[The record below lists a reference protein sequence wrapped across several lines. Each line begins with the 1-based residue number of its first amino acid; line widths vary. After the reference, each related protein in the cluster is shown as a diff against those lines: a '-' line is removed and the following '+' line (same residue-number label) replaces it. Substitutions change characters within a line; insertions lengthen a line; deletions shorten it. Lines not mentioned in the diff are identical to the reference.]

1 MKVKFYFF
9 IILFVF
15 LNKIH
20 LEADEILFDSSNLKI
35 KDNGNTIYGKNVT
48 AKIPSKKIEIE
59 GDKSIYDKI
68 NSKLTLID
76 NVKVYD
82 RNKDIYIESNNLIY
96 DQIENTIYSHGKTLI
111 KIEDTYEIN
120 SKDILYNRNSMKLSS
135 KQDTIVEDNKLNIF
149 NFEQGFLFDTIK
161 EIISSKK
168 TNITDSSNNNYS
180 FENTKVNLKTN
191 EIVGKE
197 LKIDF
202 IDSFFGNEKNDPKLL
217 GKSAISDNDET
228 KVFKTVFSTCN
239 MINKSCRGW
248 ELQSEE
254 FTHNK
259 KKKIFEYKNS
269 WLKIFNRKVAY
280 FPFFSHPDPSVKR
293 KSGFLTPTYQ
303 SSNNLGRSVNIPYF
317 YVLSEAKDLT
327 LNPRIYS
334 DNDFIFQTEYRE
346 AFADSNLISDFSINS
361 DEENT
366 NTHFFA
372 ELEGDLNDST
382 EFDLQIQS
390 VTNDNYLKIHSL
402 GKKQTSLI
410 IDDES
415 LLTSQLTID
424 KSFDER
430 TDLHTSFIVYENLA
444 KTDHD
449 RYQYI
454 FPDFN
459 FRKGIEIDES
469 YNGNFTF
476 TSSGFQKNYDTNK
489 YEVLFNNDFLFES
502 NNLVSNK
509 GFSTDY
515 DLLLKNFN
523 AYAENSTNYEEK
535 NDHEIYSTILLKSE
549 LPLRKKLESSNN
561 YFKPIISARYSPN
574 NVKNISTD
582 DVRLNYD
589 NLFSLNRI
597 GRSDLV
603 EGGRSISVGLEFE
616 KQNLSNEKVFG
627 FRIGNVIKDKKSSKL
642 PTKSKLDQTRSDL
655 VGDISLNIN
664 NNLDLEYK
672 FSYDRDLDH
681 SNYDSI
687 GTNFKINNFVTSFD
701 YVSESKELG
710 NTETIKNNS
719 KLNFNEEH
727 SLSFNTA
734 KDLKNDFTEYVNLI
748 YQYET
753 DCLSASL
760 EYGKTFYRNGNLI
773 PAKNLMFVIRFIPFT
788 EVRGS
793 AGSAFTN

>member
-15 LNKIH
+15 LNKAH
-20 LEADEILFDSSNLKI
+20 PEANEILFESGNLKI
-35 KDNGNTIYGKNVT
+35 QNNGDTIYGKEIL
-48 AKIPSKKIEIE
+48 AKIPSKNIEIE

-68 NSKLTLID
+68 NSKLTIID
-76 NVKVYD
+76 NVKFFD
-82 RNKDIYIESNNLIY
+82 RNKDVYIESNNLIY
-96 DQIENTIYSHGKTLI
+96 DQAKNTIYSQGRTLI
-111 KIEDTYEIN
+111 KIENTYEIT
-120 SKDILYNRNSMKLSS
+120 SKDILYDRNLMNISS
-135 KQDTIVEDNKLNIF
+135 NQDTIVEDDKLNIF

-168 TNITDSSNNNYS
+168 TNITDSNNNNYS

-191 EIVGKE
+191 EIVGTE
-197 LKIDF
+197 VKIDF
-202 IDSFFGNEKNDPKLL
+202 IDSFFGNEKNDPKLS
-217 GKSAISDNDET
+217 GKSFISDDDAT
-228 KVFKTVFSTCN
+228 RVFKTVFSTCN
-239 MINKSCRGW
+239 MKNKKCRGW
-248 ELQSEE
+248 ELQSEK
-254 FTHNK
+254 FLHDK
-259 KKKIFEYKNS
+259 KKKIFEYRNS
-269 WLKIFNRKVAY
+269 WLKIFNKKVIY

-303 SSNNLGRSVNIPYF
+303 SSNNLGKSINIPYF
-317 YVLSEAKDLT
+317 YVLSEAKDIT
-327 LNPRIYS
+327 FNPRIYS
-334 DNDFIFQTEYRE
+334 DNDFILQSEFRE
-346 AFADSNLISDFSINS
+346 AFVNSNLISDFSINN
-361 DEENT
+361 DEDNT

-372 ELEGDLNDST
+372 KLNGNFNRNT
-382 EFDLQIQS
+382 EFDLQIQN
-390 VTNDNYLKIHSL
+390 VTNDNYLKIHNLGLSSL
-402 GKKQTSLI
+402 LI
-410 IDDES
+410 NDES

-424 KSFDER
+424 KNIDEN
-430 TDLHTSFIVYENLA
+430 TNLNTSFIVYEDLS
-444 KTDHD
+444 KKDSD
-449 RYQYI
+449 KYQYI

-459 FRKGIEIDES
+459 FTKDINIDES

-476 TSSGFQKNYDTNK
+476 TSSGFQKNYETNK

-502 NNLVSNK
+502 NNFVSKN

-523 AYAENSTNYEEK
+523 AYSENSTNYEDK

-549 LPLRKKLESSNN
+549 LPLKKKLENSNN
-561 YFKPIISARYSPN
+561 YFKPIISARFSPN
-574 NVKNISTD
+574 NIKNISTD

-597 GRSDLV
+597 GRSDMV
-603 EGGRSISVGLEFE
+603 EGGRSLSIGLEFE
-616 KQNLSNEKVFG
+616 KQNLADEKIFA
-627 FRIGNVIKDKKSSKL
+627 FKIGNVIKDKKSSTL
-642 PTKSKLDQTRSDL
+642 PTKSKLDQTRSDV
-655 VGDISLNIN
+655 VGDIALNLN
-664 NNLDLEYK
+664 NNLDIEYK

-701 YVSESKELG
+701 YVAESKELG
-710 NTETIKNNS
+710 NTEAIKNNT
-719 KLNFNEEH
+719 KINFTEEH

-760 EYGKTFYRNGNLI
+760 EYNKTFYRDGNLI
-773 PAKNLMFVIRFIPFT
+773 PAKNLQFVIKFIPFA
-788 EVRGS
+788 ELRGN
-793 AGSAFTN
+793 AGTAFEN

>member
-1 MKVKFYFF
+1 MKVKFYIFT
-9 IILFVF
+9 ILFIF
-15 LNKIH
+15 LYNIN
-20 LEADEILFDSSNLKI
+20 LEADEILFDSGNLKI
-35 KDNGNTIYGKNVT
+35 QNNGNTIYGKEII
-48 AKIPSKKIEIE
+48 AKIPSKNIEIE

-82 RNKDIYIESNNLIY
+82 RNKNVYIESNNLIY

-111 KIEDTYEIN
+111 KVDDIYEIN
-120 SKDILYNRNSMKLSS
+120 SKDMLYDRNSMRLSS
-135 KQDTIVEDNKLNIF
+135 KQDTIIEDNKLNIY

-180 FENTKVNLKTN
+180 FENTKINLKTN

-202 IDSFFGNEKNDPKLL
+202 IDSFFGNEKNDPKLS
-217 GKSAISDNDET
+217 GKSAFTDDDKT

-254 FTHNK
+254 FTHDK
-259 KKKIFEYKNS
+259 KKKLFEYKNS
-269 WLKIFNRKVAY
+269 WLKVFNKKLFY
-280 FPFFSHPDPSVKR
+280 FPYFSHPDPSVKR

-303 SSNNLGRSVNIPYF
+303 SSNNLGKSVNIPYF
-317 YVLSEAKDLT
+317 YVLSDAKDMT
-327 LNPRIYS
+327 FNPRIYS
-334 DNDFIFQTEYRE
+334 DNDFILQAEYRE
-346 AFADSNLISDFSINS
+346 VFENSNLISDFSINS

-372 ELEGDLNDST
+372 EYEGNLNSGT

-390 VTNDNYLKIHSL
+390 VSNDNYLQIHHL
-402 GKKQTSLI
+402 GNKQTSPLVI
-410 IDDES
+410 DES
-415 LLTSQLTID
+415 LLTSQLTLD
-424 KSFDER
+424 KDFDEK
-430 TDLHTSFIVYENLA
+430 TNLNTSFIVYEDLS
-444 KTDHD
+444 KTDND

-459 FRKGIEIDES
+459 FTKDLDIDES
-469 YNGNFTF
+469 YNGNFRF

-502 NNLVSNK
+502 YKFVSQ
-509 GFSTDY
+509 GGISTDY

-523 AYAENSTNYEEK
+523 AYAENSSTYEDK

-549 LPLRKKLESSNN
+549 LPLKKELSNSNN
-561 YFKPIISARYSPN
+561 FLKPVISARFSPDN
-574 NVKNISTD
+574 AKNISTED
-582 DVRLNYD
+582 IRLNYD

-597 GRSDLV
+597 GRTDMV
-603 EGGRSISVGLEFE
+603 EGGRSVSIGLEFE
-616 KQNLSNEKVFG
+616 NQNLSNEKIFG
-627 FRIGNVIKDKKSSKL
+627 FKIGNVIKDKQNSKL

-655 VGDISLNIN
+655 VGDISFNIN
-664 NNLDLEYK
+664 DNLDVDYK

-681 SNYDSI
+681 SNYDSL
-687 GTNFKINNFVTSFD
+687 GLNFKINNFVTGFD
-701 YVSESKELG
+701 YVAESKELG
-710 NTETIKNNS
+710 NTETIKNNT
-719 KLNFNEEH
+719 KLNFTEEH

-753 DCLSASL
+753 DCLSASI
-760 EYGKTFYRNGNLI
+760 EYNKKFYRDGNLI
-773 PAKNLMFVIRFIPFT
+773 PVKNLQFVIRFIPFT
-788 EVRGS
+788 EIRGS

>member
-1 MKVKFYFF
+1 MKVKFYIFT
-9 IILFVF
+9 ILFIF
-15 LNKIH
+15 LYNINLK
-20 LEADEILFDSSNLKI
+20 ADEILFDSGNLKI
-35 KDNGNTIYGKNVT
+35 QNNGNTIYGKEVI

-59 GDKSIYDKI
+59 ADKSIYDKI

-82 RNKDIYIESNNLIY
+82 RNKNVYIESNNLIY
-96 DQIENTIYSHGKTLI
+96 DQVENTIYSHGKTLI
-111 KIEDTYEIN
+111 KIDDIYEIN
-120 SKDILYNRNSMKLSS
+120 SKDMLYDRNSMRLSS
-135 KQDTIVEDNKLNIF
+135 KQDTIIEDNKLNIY
-149 NFEQGFLFDTIK
+149 NFELGFLFDTIK
-161 EIISSKK
+161 EIISSKR

-180 FENTKVNLKTN
+180 FENTKINLKTN

-197 LKIDF
+197 LRIDF
-202 IDSFFGNEKNDPKLL
+202 IDSFFGNEKNDPKLS
-217 GKSAISDNDET
+217 GKSAYTDDDKT

-254 FTHNK
+254 FTHDK
-259 KKKIFEYKNS
+259 KKKLFEYKNS
-269 WLKIFNRKVAY
+269 WLKVFNKKLFY
-280 FPFFSHPDPSVKR
+280 FPYFSHPDPSVKR

-303 SSNNLGRSVNIPYF
+303 SSNNLGKSVNIPYF
-317 YVLSEAKDLT
+317 YVLSDAKDIT
-327 LNPRIYS
+327 FNPRIYS
-334 DNDFIFQTEYRE
+334 DNDFILQAEYRE
-346 AFADSNLISDFSINS
+346 VFENSNLISDFSINS

-372 ELEGDLNDST
+372 EYEGNLNSNT

-390 VTNDNYLKIHSL
+390 VSNDNYLQIHHL
-402 GKKQTSLI
+402 GNKQTSPLVI
-410 IDDES
+410 DES

-424 KSFDER
+424 KDIDEK
-430 TDLHTSFIVYENLA
+430 TNLNTSFIVYEDLS
-444 KTDHD
+444 KTDND

-459 FRKGIEIDES
+459 FTKDLDIDES
-469 YNGNFTF
+469 YNGNFRF

-502 NNLVSNK
+502 YKFVSQE
-509 GFSTDY
+509 GFSTNY

-523 AYAENSTNYEEK
+523 AYAENSSTYEDK

-549 LPLRKKLESSNN
+549 LPLKKELSNSNN
-561 YFKPIISARYSPN
+561 FLKPVISARFSPDN
-574 NVKNISTD
+574 AKNISSD

-597 GRSDLV
+597 GRTDMV
-603 EGGRSISVGLEFE
+603 EGGRSLSVGLEFE
-616 KQNLSNEKVFG
+616 NQNLSNEKIFG
-627 FRIGNVIKDKKSSKL
+627 FRIGNVIKDKKNSKL

-655 VGDISLNIN
+655 VGDISFNIN
-664 NNLDLEYK
+664 NNLDVDYK
-672 FSYDRDLDH
+672 FSYDRDLNH
-681 SNYDSI
+681 SNYDSL
-687 GTNFKINNFVTSFD
+687 GVNFKVNNFVTGFD
-701 YVSESKELG
+701 YVAESKEFG

-719 KLNFNEEH
+719 KLNFTEEH

-753 DCLSASL
+753 DCLSASI
-760 EYGKTFYRNGNLI
+760 EYNKKFYRDGNLV
-773 PAKNLMFVIRFIPFT
+773 PVKNLQFVVRFIPFT
-788 EVRGS
+788 EIRGS
-793 AGSAFTN
+793 AGSAFTK